1 MDMHELASLSFPLA
15 ALWVLSA
22 RLVSVRRRRLKS
34 AACMERADGR
44 SGRGATR
51 PVLRV
56 GDSRGSPALTDRAK
70 SRPVAP
76 AWSLRPRG
84 FVLAGACLALC
95 GGGQVLNIDLREG
108 AAFSL

>member
-1 MDMHELASLSFPLA
+1 MLGWGELSKYVVEST
-15 ALWVLSA
+15 
-22 RLVSVRRRRLKS
+22 
-34 AACMERADGR
+34 ACMERADGR

-56 GDSRGSPALTDRAK
+56 GYSRGSPALTDRAK

-84 FVLAGACLALC
+84 FELAGACLALC
-95 GGGQVLNIDLREG
+95 GGGHVEKNGMSIHSGHLASIMAIAKTSACAQ
-108 AAFSL
+108 